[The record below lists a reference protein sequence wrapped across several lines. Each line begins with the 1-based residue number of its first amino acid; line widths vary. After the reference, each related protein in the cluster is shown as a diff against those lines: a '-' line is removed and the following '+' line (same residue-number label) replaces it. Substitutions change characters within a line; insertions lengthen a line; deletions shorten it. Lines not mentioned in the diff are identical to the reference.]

1 MTAPTLEV
9 AEFYAPFLVGFAEL
23 LRDAGLGSYNPTG
36 TYTAT
41 QTGIFFLAS
50 PDAPDRQIVLTPWTV
65 SDNPDDAMSVEGL
78 QVRTR
83 AGANPLD
90 VMRLDDRI
98 FGVLHNRTNFALST
112 GVRISQSLRRSSA
125 ALGQDASRRW
135 SWSSN
140 YYLDVYRPAPNR
152 T

>member
-1 MTAPTLEV
+1 MTAPAVEGST
-9 AEFYAPFLVGFAEL
+9 FYRDLLVGFAEL
-23 LRDAGLGSYNPTG
+23 LRDLGLGTYNPNVS
-36 TYTAT
+36 YTAT

-50 PDAPDRQIVLTPWTV
+50 PDTPDRQIVLTPWTV
-65 SDNPDDAMSVEGL
+65 SDNPDDAMSVAGL

-83 AGANPLD
+83 AGANPID
-90 VMRLDDRI
+90 VMTLDDRI
-98 FGVLHNRTNFALST
+98 YVALHNRTNFTLST
-112 GVRISQSLRRSSA
+112 GVRIAQSLRRSSA

-140 YYLDVYRPAPNR
+140 YYLDAHRPAPNR